1 MNLYGVRTTGIYCR
15 PSCPSRKPRPENV
28 VHFDTPAE
36 AERAGYRAC
45 KRCKPRDA
53 AAPADPWIDKVRRA
67 CVYLANV
74 DGHPSLAALAARIG
88 GSPSHLQR
96 NFTRIVGVSPRE
108 FAEARRL
115 EKVRGRLRA
124 GGDVTTAVVDA
135 GFGSSS
141 RFYAGAREKLG
152 MTPTA
157 YKKGAEGQ
165 RIRYAIEPS
174 PVDFILVAATPLGVC
189 RIAMGASKDA
199 LVREL
204 AREFPKAAIKEDA
217 RGVGK
222 WTKQIL
228 AHLNGRR
235 PHLDL
240 PLDIQATAFQRM
252 VWDALREIPRGETR
266 TYAAI
271 AKGIGRPR
279 AVRAVARACAA
290 NPVAV
295 VIPCHR
301 VVPGAGGAGGYRWGA
316 KRKAALLAGER
327 RA

>member
-1 MNLYGVRTTGIYCR
+1 MYF
-15 PSCPSRKPRPENV
+15 E
-28 VHFDTPAE
+28 TPGE

-45 KRCKPRDA
+45 KRCKPGDA
-53 AAPADPWIDKVRRA
+53 VAPADPWIDKVRRA

-88 GSPSHLQR
+88 GSPYHLQR

-115 EKVRGRLRA
+115 EKVRARLR
-124 GGDVTTAVVDA
+124 GGADVTTAVVDA

-141 RFYAGAREKLG
+141 RFYTGARAKLG
-152 MTPTA
+152 MTPTM
-157 YKKGAEGQ
+157 YKRGAEGQ
-165 RIRYAIEPS
+165 RIGYAIEPS
-174 PVDFILVAATPLGVC
+174 PVDFILVAATANGVC

-204 AREFPKAAIKEDA
+204 AREFPKAAIEKDA

-228 AHLNGRR
+228 AHLAGRR

-252 VWDALREIPRGETR
+252 VWNALREIPRGETR
-266 TYAAI
+266 TYSQI
-271 AKGIGRPR
+271 AKAIGRPK
-279 AVRAVARACAA
+279 AVRAVASACAH
-290 NPVAV
+290 NPVAIA
-295 VIPCHR
+295 IPCHR
-301 VVPGAGGAGGYRWGA
+301 VVPKRGDAGGYRWGA
-316 KRKAALLAGER
+316 RRKHALLASER
-327 RA
+327 